1 MGANEVKLTKDMI
14 EQQIRRSSNV
24 FLIGHNSPD
33 FDSIGACLGLYEMA
47 TSFGKK
53 AYIIVDDD
61 PAKIESGVKRIIDE
75 NKENYRF
82 IKKSDVP
89 ELKKDR
95 SLLILC
101 DTNKR
106 DLISVGENL
115 NWFDRV
121 VILDHHEETEMT
133 VDTPYKIISTDIS
146 SASEMVARLLMASK
160 TKYSKVVANAL
171 LAGISL
177 DTKRFR
183 QNTTSKTH
191 DVAEKLIDNGAD
203 VDFVNNLFLQEFES
217 FCRIGDLI
225 INGTLIRQ
233 YSDISYSPL
242 QVSFTLN
249 RNEPKKIY
257 LKEDF
262 AKAADRMMKFEGI
275 DAAFALGYV
284 DDEYVHISARSGK
297 RLNVGAI
304 MKEMCGGGNPQNA
317 GTRIKRENLLEVEE
331 ELMKKIPLGLSQDT
345 SIQNPPQFVKLKK

>member
-1 MGANEVKLTKDMI
+1 MGVNEVKSIKDMV

-33 FDSIGACLGLYEMA
+33 FDSIGACLGLYDLA

-61 PAKIESGVKRIIDE
+61 PAKIESGVKRIIDT
-75 NKENYRF
+75 NKDQYRF
-82 IKKSDVP
+82 IKKEDVP
-89 ELKKDR
+89 ELKKER

-101 DTNKR
+101 DTNKK
-106 DLISVGENL
+106 DLISVGDHL
-115 NWFDRV
+115 DWFERV
-121 VILDHHEETEMT
+121 AILDHHEETDMT
-133 VDTPYKIISTDIS
+133 VNTPYKIISTEIS

-203 VDFVNNLFLQEFES
+203 VDYVNNLFLQEFES

-225 INGTLIRQ
+225 INGTIIRQ
-233 YSDISYSPL
+233 YSDISYSPF

-284 DDEYVHISARSGK
+284 DDDYIHISARSGK
-297 RLNVGAI
+297 RLNVGTI
-304 MKEMCGGGNPQNA
+304 MKEMNGGGNPQNA
-317 GTRIKRENLLEVEE
+317 GTRIKRANLLEVEE
-331 ELMKKIPLGLSQDT
+331 ELMRKIPLGLSQDT
-345 SIQNPPQFVKLKK
+345 TIQNPPQYIKFKN